1 MINQILPDSQHWT
14 FSCLKDIFPLYLRRN
29 SRERLWPHTLLIF
42 FFVLCS
48 SDMKTSQPCYHVFVE
63 LETDDGSR
71 HVQTVTKAQ
80 RKMVSSAQII
90 HIILESILIRL
101 YGFRK
106 FAHLKNEIFEV
117 LVFKFS
123 YVFVFLICFIPL
135 CLFFHAMLLIFPF
148 TAG

>member
-90 HIILESILIRL
+90 HIILESILIRH
-101 YGFRK
+101 YGFCK

-117 LVFKFS
+117 PVFKFS
-123 YVFVFLICFIPL
+123 YVFFFLICL
-135 CLFFHAMLLIFPF
+135 LLFLLLLLLLLIPNC
-148 TAG
+148 